1 MITGPPSP
9 ERSAAL
15 PLKMP
20 NWKAMHQ
27 ILAATQKPEI
37 NKISKEELEET
48 LKKLEEHWNDIRQDA
63 QWDPERKVLHLR
75 RNPEKWSKRTWTLP
89 RSVEIHVTTGDP
101 QIYVLLKGSS
111 KNLSDVRVR
120 TPKLGSGV
128 FKEVAPS
135 VNLGNLKEYVH
146 ATINLRRTASK
157 FDMGENNIR
166 DIIIKEI
173 GLQSLF
179 QNDQEFVHIAGWTEY
194 KDKDGSKK
202 IGITMELCNAG
213 ELHYPATEGNP
224 PEVSAALKENI
235 NNLMQVLTDCIH
247 MLTALEREE
256 IINRDIKLKNLFLE
270 LDQDYRLRAKMGD
283 FGLASTLDETPTA
296 EQHSNYATN
305 TGQMGAVFFA
315 LLTGLPFRSMSL
327 TTQGAIDREIESSFQ
342 ASSVPSCLQ
351 NKPEHL
357 VFFKEMV
364 KDMLKVTP
372 SERPPAAELL
382 ARLEAFKASHP
393 II

>member
-9 ERSAAL
+9 EGSAAL
-15 PLKMP
+15 PLQMP

-27 ILAATQKPEI
+27 ILAATQKQEI
-37 NKISKEELEET
+37 NKITKEELEET

-89 RSVEIHVTTGDP
+89 RSVEIHVTPGAP

-120 TPKLGSGV
+120 TAKLGSGV

-173 GLQSLF
+173 GLQNRF

-213 ELHYPATEGNP
+213 ELHYPVTEGNP

-256 IINRDIKLKNLFLE
+256 IINRDIKMKNLFLE
-270 LDQDYRLRAKMGD
+270 LDQDHRLRAKMGD
-283 FGLASTLDETPTA
+283 FGLASTLDETSTA
-296 EQHSNYATN
+296 KQRSNYATN

-342 ASSVPSCLQ
+342 ASSAPSCLQ